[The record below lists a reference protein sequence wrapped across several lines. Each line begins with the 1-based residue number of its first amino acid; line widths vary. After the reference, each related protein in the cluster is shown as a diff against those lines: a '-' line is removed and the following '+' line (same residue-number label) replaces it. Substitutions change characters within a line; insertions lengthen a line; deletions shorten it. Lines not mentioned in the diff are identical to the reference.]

1 MEYLDQ
7 TLNQPPWP
15 SSPSTSAHSISRWLL
30 FTFRITIT
38 RAKPKKAK
46 IPFQREVT
54 GEIKTK
60 ETGKLLIAEK
70 VKFMNKK
77 GAI

>member
-46 IPFQREVT
+46 IPTRGDGGNQ
-54 GEIKTK
+54 
-60 ETGKLLIAEK
+60 
-70 VKFMNKK
+70 N
-77 GAI
+77 